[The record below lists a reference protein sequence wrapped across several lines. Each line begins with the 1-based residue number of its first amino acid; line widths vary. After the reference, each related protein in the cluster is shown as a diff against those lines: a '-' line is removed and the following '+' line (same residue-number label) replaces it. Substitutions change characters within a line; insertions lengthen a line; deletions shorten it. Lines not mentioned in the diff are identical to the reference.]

1 MGIPPYPYKN
11 KNNGWH
17 MKIESRNTSERIEI
31 RVTSELKQILKEKA
45 AEAYMSVSQLLI
57 QSALHSKIR
66 VTVSYKPEKT
76 AEILKLT
83 AAVNKLGAQLN
94 MIARHCNYHKATSDA
109 DFILQGLTTIEDE
122 MLKLSR
128 AVLGESGDAARL

>member
-1 MGIPPYPYKN
+1 
-11 KNNGWH
+11 

-45 AEAYMSVSQLLI
+45 EEAYMSVSQLLI

-66 VTVSYKPEKT
+66 ITVSSKPENT
-76 AEILKLT
+76 TEILKLT

-94 MIARHCNYHKATSDA
+94 IIAKHCNYHKAASDT
-109 DFILQGLTTIEDE
+109 DLILRVLIVIEGE
-122 MLKLSR
+122 MLKLR
-128 AVLGESGDAARL
+128 DIVLGEPNAARLQ

>member
-1 MGIPPYPYKN
+1 
-11 KNNGWH
+11 

-31 RVTSELKQILKEKA
+31 RVTSELKQILKKKA

-57 QSALHSKIR
+57 QSALHSSIR
-66 VTVSYKPEKT
+66 ITVSSKPEKT

-94 MIARHCNYHKATSDA
+94 TIARHCNYHKAASDT
-109 DFILQGLTTIEDE
+109 DFILQGLTTIEGE